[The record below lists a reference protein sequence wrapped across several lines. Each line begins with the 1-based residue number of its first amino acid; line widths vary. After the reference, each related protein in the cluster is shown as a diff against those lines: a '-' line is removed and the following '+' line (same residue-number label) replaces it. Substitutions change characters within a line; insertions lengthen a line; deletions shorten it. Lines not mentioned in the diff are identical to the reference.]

1 MLINFKEFPLVDMDS
16 MNDVHE
22 NDIKIINDLNDLI
35 EEYIINESQELFE
48 KLDAKYQEW
57 LEHTIEHFSGEE
69 KMMIEK
75 KFPPYAVHK
84 QEHDNVLNAMKNVQE
99 DLRRTKSAAGVKNFV
114 QNGLVRWLYNHVQ
127 TMDTVTARFLSGK
140 ISLNCGV
147 QN

>member
-1 MLINFKEFPLVDMDS
+1 MLIDFEKFPKVDMEN

-22 NDIKIINDLNDLI
+22 DDIKIINELNDLI
-35 EEYIINESQELFE
+35 EEYIANESNELFS
-48 KLDAKYQEW
+48 KLDEKYEEW
-57 LEHTIEHFSGEE
+57 LNHTIEHFSGEE

-99 DLRRTKSAAGVKNFV
+99 DLRKTKSAAGVKNFV
-114 QNGLVRWLYNHVQ
+114 QNGLVRWLVNHVQ

-140 ISLNCGV
+140 ISLAHPIN
-147 QN
+147 

>member
-1 MLINFKEFPLVDMDS
+1 MLIDFEKFPKVDMGN

-22 NDIKIINDLNDLI
+22 NDIKIINELNDLI
-35 EEYIINESQELFE
+35 EEYIANESNELFS
-48 KLDAKYQEW
+48 KLDEKYEEW
-57 LEHTIEHFSGEE
+57 LNHTIEHFSGEE

-99 DLRRTKSAAGVKNFV
+99 DLRKTKSAAGVKNFV
-114 QNGLVRWLYNHVQ
+114 QNGLVRWLVNHVQ

-140 ISLNCGV
+140 ISLAHPIN
-147 QN
+147 